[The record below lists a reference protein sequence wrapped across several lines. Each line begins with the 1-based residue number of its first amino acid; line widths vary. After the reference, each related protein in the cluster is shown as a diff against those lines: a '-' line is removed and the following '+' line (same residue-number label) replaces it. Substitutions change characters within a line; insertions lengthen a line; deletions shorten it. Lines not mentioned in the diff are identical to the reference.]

1 MDVLLQVIAA
11 PVVLFG
17 VIIDWVYSIV
27 VIASN
32 FLDWL
37 FSLVSWLIK
46 VVSAFFSALFNPVTV
61 SVSEIKGLVGDK
73 VTGSAFDKVI
83 EVVTFMYSKV
93 PDGVWV
99 GLMAFIGLSIV
110 WRSVVGEKETT
121 D

>member
-1 MDVLLQVIAA
+1 MDVVLQVIAA

-17 VIIDWVYSIV
+17 LIIDWVYSIV

-32 FLDWL
+32 FFVWL
-37 FSLVSWLIK
+37 FSVVSWLIK

-61 SVSEIKGLVGDK
+61 SVSEIKGLVGDS

-83 EVVTFMYSKV
+83 EVATFMYSKV
-93 PDGVWV
+93 PDAVWV

-110 WRSVVGEKETT
+110 WRSLVGGKQTT

>member
-32 FLDWL
+32 FFGWV
-37 FSLVSWLIK
+37 FSVVSWVIK

-61 SVSEIKGLVGDK
+61 SVSEIKG
-73 VTGSAFDKVI
+73 
-83 EVVTFMYSKV
+83 
-93 PDGVWV
+93 
-99 GLMAFIGLSIV
+99 
-110 WRSVVGEKETT
+110 VVGEAVGGVAAGRSVFGVGGDHRDAGHEGAEGGAQFAPI
-121 D
+121 DRRQA

>member
-32 FLDWL
+32 FFGWV
-37 FSLVSWLIK
+37 FSVVSWVIK
-46 VVSAFFSALFNPVTV
+46 VVSAFFSAVFNPVTV
-61 SVSEIKGLVGDK
+61 SVSEIKGLVGDS

-83 EVVTFMYSKV
+83 EVVTSMYSKV
-93 PDGVWV
+93 PDSVWV
-99 GLMAFIGLSIV
+99 GIMAFIGLSIV
-110 WRSVVGEKETT
+110 WRSLIGGKEAT